1 MSFSLKCVNPL
12 GRNKHSNELT
22 NFPKSLAQ
30 SFPSI
35 PDGAKVCLTCKFLI
49 YNKRK
54 SSESSSIPK
63 RIKSDC
69 DDDDHEATMAIF
81 EKLRSKLSETKS
93 KDERMFYFPLPLD
106 FGLVKI

>member
-1 MSFSLKCVNPL
+1 MNPL